1 MSNIIAENIT
11 HAYGL
16 DEILTN
22 VSFRIGESEHI
33 GLVGPNGEGKTT
45 LLRIIAGDLEQ
56 TSGTVHRARGCSLG
70 YLPQD
75 PPALSGT
82 TIMDVMLDLFADLRK
97 IQAKLEEMT
106 ANLDSASPEELEEFG
121 HLQTQFEDQGGY
133 SYHNKIEQVL
143 TGLGFEKELWH
154 RDLDKLSGGQRT
166 RGYLAK
172 LLLAEP
178 DVLLMD
184 EPTNHLDIAAV
195 EWLEGYLSNFK
206 KAVVIVSHD
215 RYFLD
220 KVTDRTWEVAAASLE
235 TYTAP
240 YSQYVHQRANRLLE
254 RTRLWESQ
262 QEYIRKTQDFI
273 NQHIAGQR
281 TKEAQG
287 RRSRLERFIR
297 DEAIPKPPCPDE
309 IHLTLPARKRSG
321 DQVLQATDLEVGY
334 DCTLVKSDSLNVQR
348 GWKIAIIGP
357 NGIGKTTLLRTMMDQ
372 LPQLAGEYRLGTNV
386 EVGYLSQTH
395 SELQDADSVLDAVLS
410 TGCSTQQA
418 RDALGALLITGDDQ
432 LKQVSELSGGQRSR
446 VVLARLIV
454 QQANLLFLDEPT
466 NHLDIA
472 STEILQEAL
481 NDFEGTALFV
491 SHDRYLIQ
499 SVATHIWVVENGTV
513 SVLEGSWENYLSWRD
528 RQQTVQKQAQ
538 KSEPE
543 KVSNKE
549 QFKQDRKRANRLKQL
564 KREHEKLE
572 EKIDQVEA
580 ELEQINEEISLAG
593 EAGDM
598 EKIQTLGEKFSTQN
612 THLAELWE
620 QWEQIGTELEE

>member
-1 MSNIIAENIT
+1 MSNIIAENII

-16 DEILTN
+16 NEILTN

-56 TSGTVHRARGCSLG
+56 TAGKIHRAKGVKLG

-97 IQAKLEEMT
+97 TQERLDKMS
-106 ANLDSASPEELEEFG
+106 ANLENATAEELEEFG
-121 HLQTQFEDQGGY
+121 LLQTQFEDQGGY

-143 TGLGFEKELWH
+143 TGLGFERELWD

-195 EWLEGYLSNFK
+195 EWLEGYLKNFK
-206 KAVVIVSHD
+206 KAFIIVSHD

-220 KVTDRTWEVAAASLE
+220 KVTDRTWEVAASSLE
-235 TYTAP
+235 TYTAS
-240 YSQYVHQRANRLLE
+240 YSGFVTQRAGRLLE

-262 QEYIRKTQDFI
+262 QEYIRKTQEFI

-309 IHLTLPARKRSG
+309 IHLTLPAKKRSG
-321 DQVLQATDLEVGY
+321 EQVVQATDLEVGY
-334 DCTLVKSDSLNVQR
+334 DHTLVKADSLNVQR
-348 GWKIAIIGP
+348 SWKIAIIGP
-357 NGIGKTTLLRTMMDQ
+357 NGIGKTTLLRTLMDQ
-372 LPQLAGEYRLGTNV
+372 LPAIAGEYRLGANV
-386 EVGYLSQTH
+386 ETGYLSQTH
-395 SELQDADSVLDAVLS
+395 SELQNADSVLDAVLS
-410 TGCSTQQA
+410 TGCSLQQA

-432 LKQVSELSGGQRSR
+432 LKQISELSGGQRSR

-481 NDFEGTALFV
+481 NDFEGSALFV

-499 SVATHIWVVENGTV
+499 SVATHIWIVENGTV
-513 SVLEGSWENYLSWRD
+513 TVLEGSWENYIAWRD
-528 RQQTVQKQAQ
+528 RQKQKQKQQA
-538 KSEPE
+538 KPDEG
-543 KVSNKE
+543 KTNRKD

-564 KREHEKLE
+564 QREHEKLE
-572 EKIDQVEA
+572 EIIDTVETQ
-580 ELEQINEEISLAG
+580 LEQINEEISLAG
-593 EAGDM
+593 EAGDLD
-598 EKIQTLGEKFSTQN
+598 KIQSLGEKFSEKN
-612 THLAELWE
+612 AELAKLWE
-620 QWEQIGTELEE
+620 QWEEIGTELEQ